1 MFELTG
7 ELDYMVPHMISIFTS
22 KWVGDYLQ
30 PHSLYS
36 LSQTLLGHP
45 FYDYNNYN
53 PKTLF
58 THTLHDVQPP
68 SHTMKQITL
77 PVSNGRTIL
86 SVLRDRLAFL
96 HRPGLRDAG
105 LMVVPPEGR
114 LRGVY
119 YADGVGV
126 CVGTVGGEAG
136 GDGTFLG
143 GWCGGGGEG
152 GGGGFECFCG
162 SDADYVGEGY
172 AGEGC
177 CGGFWKGGCWYV
189 CIVDDGRGV
198 GVVIRKRFL
207 MFMEEMARH

>member
-77 PVSNGRTIL
+77 PVSNGRTTL

-96 HRPGLRDAG
+96 LTSTGA
-105 LMVVPPEGR
+105 EGC
-114 LRGVY
+114 GIN
-119 YADGVGV
+119 
-126 CVGTVGGEAG
+126 GGAAG
-136 GDGTFLG
+136 GAVEG
-143 GWCGGGGEG
+143 GILRRRSWSMRWDCWWGSRGRRNVFGGGG
-152 GGGGFECFCG
+152 
-162 SDADYVGEGY
+162 VG
-172 AGEGC
+172 
-177 CGGFWKGGCWYV
+177 
-189 CIVDDGRGV
+189 GRG
-198 GVVIRKRFL
+198 GRGRRI
-207 MFMEEMARH
+207 